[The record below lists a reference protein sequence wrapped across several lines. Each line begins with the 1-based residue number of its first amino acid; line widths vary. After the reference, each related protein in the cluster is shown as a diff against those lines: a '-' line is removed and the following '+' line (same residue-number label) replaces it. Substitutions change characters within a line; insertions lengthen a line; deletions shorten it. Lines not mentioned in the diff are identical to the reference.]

1 MNQTAMGSLHPPS
14 LSSSPPDGPVEHS
27 QALWLQ
33 GDWQSL
39 CRITRDAVEHQPQ
52 RGELAL
58 FTAAAHHQLG
68 HRDETLHWS
77 RLALDWGCNTTELA
91 RILISGVHNTLG
103 RCAALLGDPQRT
115 ATHFHQAVISGVA
128 PEPPLACHSRTVCEL
143 AGLGL
148 MEEATGLVERQIQQ
162 LQDQVRP
169 GGGLES
175 HVTILKS
182 ELEILKQELSLA
194 QRRGQ
199 LRGGETSGQPAPTS
213 LGELEAR
220 WLEDLR
226 KQATSQIGQ
235 DLWVLEKTRYKRGGY
250 FVEFGAT
257 DGILL
262 SNTHLLEKEFGWRG
276 LCAEPNPR
284 FFKEL
289 EKNRLCTVANTCIG
303 ATTGERV
310 EFIFA
315 DAYGGMAHDADSD
328 NHKAK
333 REAYRDA
340 GDTATLTTISL
351 HDFLK
356 AHNAPKTIDFISI
369 DTEGSEFSIIETF
382 PFEQW
387 DVRILTIEHNFTEQR
402 AKIRALLEARGYV
415 CHEAQWDDWFY
426 KREEP

>member
-1 MNQTAMGSLHPPS
+1 MNQTAMGSLQPQSH
-14 LSSSPPDGPVEHS
+14 SSSPPDGLVEHS

-39 CRITRDAVEHQPQ
+39 CRISRDALEHQPQ

-68 HRDETLHWS
+68 HRDEALRWS
-77 RLALDWGCNTTELA
+77 RLALEWGCDKSDLA
-91 RILISGVHNTLG
+91 RILVSGVHNTLG
-103 RCAALLGDPQRT
+103 RCAALLGDPQRMG
-115 ATHFHQAVISGVA
+115 THFHQSVIAGVA
-128 PEPPLACHSRTVCEL
+128 SEPPLASHARTVREL
-143 AGLGL
+143 LSLGL
-148 MEEATGLVERQIQQ
+148 MEEATALVERQIQH

-182 ELEILKQELSLA
+182 ELGILKQELSLA

-199 LRGGETSGQPAPTS
+199 LRGGGSSEQPAPTS
-213 LGELEAR
+213 LEEQEAR
-220 WLEDLR
+220 WLVDLR

-235 DLWVLEKTRYKRGGY
+235 DLWVLEQTSFKRGGY

-276 LCAEPNPR
+276 LCAEPNPK

-289 EKNRLCTVANTCIG
+289 EKNRLCTVVNTCIG

-315 DAYGGMAHDADSD
+315 EAYGGMARDADCD
-328 NHKAK
+328 THKGK
-333 REAYRDA
+333 RDAYRDA

-356 AHNAPKTIDFISI
+356 AHNAPKTIDYISI

-387 DVRILTIEHNFTEQR
+387 DVRMLTIEHNFTQQR
-402 AKIRALLEARGYV
+402 ARIRDLLEARGYQ
-415 CHEAQWDDWFY
+415 CQEAQWDDWFY